1 MDIREK
7 LVELIFDS
15 LCRHIDKSCKL
26 AENIADDLINNGV
39 TVQENLEISDELLKQ
54 LKNVPITI
62 WKEEPSIK
70 MVQEWILIKDN
81 K

>member
-26 AENIADDLINNGV
+26 AENIADDLISNGV
-39 TVQENLEISDELLKQ
+39 TVQENVRGLTNNI
-54 LKNVPITI
+54 IH
-62 WKEEPSIK
+62 W
-70 MVQEWILIKDN
+70 
-81 K
+81 